1 MSRARVLAHYLRAR
15 RRRFADREAVER
27 WQRRRLRRVL
37 RLAPSRY
44 AFYREWGGRPLTE
57 LPVVDKAEVLAHF
70 AELNRRG
77 LDLDTCLAAARA
89 AERGRDFGTELAG
102 LSVGLSS
109 GTSGRQTAFLTSA
122 AERDRWAGE
131 VLARALPDGLLA
143 GARITLV
150 LRAGGPLYAAVT
162 GGRISF
168 RFVDLALPLDRLL
181 AEIRAG
187 DPTVLVAPPSILVHA
202 AALGLRPRQVFSVA
216 EVLDP
221 EDERTIS
228 DGFGVRVGQIYQAAE
243 GFLGISCQHGTLHLN
258 EDLLRFEREE
268 LGDGRWVP
276 VVTDL
281 VRDSQAVIRR
291 RLGDVLVDGPACTC
305 GNPMRTVSAIVGRAD
320 DVLWLPAREGAGSR
334 SFHPDFV
341 RAAVLRTAGVLD
353 FRLVQTAPDTV
364 RLAVVPAA
372 RFAAAA
378 RELTADLDAAGIG
391 AVRIEVGE
399 LTAQDPLVKRRRVTR
414 APGVPAGEASA
425 R

>member
-15 RRRFADREAVER
+15 RRRFADRAELER
-27 WQRRRLRRVL
+27 SQRRRLDRVL

-44 AFYREWGGRPLTE
+44 AFYRELGRRPLAE
-57 LPVVDKAEVLAHF
+57 IPVLDKAEVLAHF
-70 AELNRRG
+70 AALNRRG

-131 VLARALPDGLLA
+131 VLAKALPDGLRA

-168 RFVDLALPLDRLL
+168 SFVDLALPLERLL
-181 AEIRAG
+181 SEIRAG

-202 AALGLRPRQVFSVA
+202 AALGLRPRQVYSVA

-228 DGFGVRVGQIYQAAE
+228 VGFSVRVRQIYQAAE
-243 GFLGISCQHGTLHLN
+243 GFLGISCPHGSLHLN
-258 EDLLRFEREE
+258 EDLLWFEREE

-305 GNPMRTVSAIVGRAD
+305 GNPMLTVRAIVGRSD
-320 DVLWLPAREGAGSR
+320 DVLWLPGLDGAAPR

-341 RAAVLRTAGVLD
+341 RAAVLRTPGVLD

-364 RLAVVPAA
+364 RLAVEPAE

-378 RELTADLDAAGIG
+378 RELASDLGGAGIG
-391 AVRIEVGE
+391 AVRIEAGE

-414 APGVPAGEASA
+414 APGVPAGAGSD